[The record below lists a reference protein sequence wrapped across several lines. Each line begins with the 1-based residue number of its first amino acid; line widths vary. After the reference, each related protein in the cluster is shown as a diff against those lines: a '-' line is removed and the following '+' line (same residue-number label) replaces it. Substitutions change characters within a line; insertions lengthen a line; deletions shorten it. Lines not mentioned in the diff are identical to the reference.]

1 MNPALPTTATLVM
14 AVDDDLG
21 ILKLTQV
28 SLEGAGFSVLTFD
41 NARDAL
47 DELQQGLRP
56 DVIVSDINMPSLDG
70 FNFYQKVRD
79 IGELRVVPFLF
90 LTALD
95 DRGSL
100 RRGMT
105 LGADDYLTKPFSN
118 RELIDAIDVRM
129 KRIAELRRP
138 VEGTVQA
145 RGLGSPI
152 VEQNSDRLDW
162 DSLKALELLF
172 YLLENRS
179 GVTTYEVAEALWPGK
194 SESKASSSF
203 HTTLYRLRK
212 SMGGE
217 LIESANRRYYLH
229 RNFKIDYD
237 VEQYKQLSQRAKETG
252 KLVDYQRAMEIY
264 KGDFM
269 LGFDSVWVEDARM
282 GLHAEHLTLLQS
294 AAEKTVQEKDLE
306 QATRIYQMITE
317 HEPYGENGWEGLASV
332 WESRGER
339 GKAEEARKRFRKL
352 MEEDNKDW

>member
-1 MNPALPTTATLVM
+1 MH
-14 AVDDDLG
+14 G
-21 ILKLTQV
+21 
-28 SLEGAGFSVLTFD
+28 
-41 NARDAL
+41 
-47 DELQQGLRP
+47 
-56 DVIVSDINMPSLDG
+56 
-70 FNFYQKVRD
+70 
-79 IGELRVVPFLF
+79 VPFLF

-100 RRGMT
+100 RKGMT
-105 LGADDYLTKPFSN
+105 LGADDYITKPFSN
-118 RELIDAIDVRM
+118 KEMIEAIEVRM
-129 KRIAELRRP
+129 RRIAELRRP

-203 HTTLYRLRK
+203 YTTLYRLRK

-237 VEQYKQLSQRAKETG
+237 VDQYRKLAQHAKETS
-252 KLVDYQRAMEIY
+252 KLSDFQRAIDLY

-269 LGFDSVWVEDARM
+269 LGFDSIWVEDIRM
-282 GLHAEHLTLLQS
+282 GLHAEHLTLLQT
-294 AAEKTVQEKDLE
+294 AAEKAVTQKDLE
-306 QATRIYQMITE
+306 QATRIYQLMTE
-317 HEPYGENGWEGLASV
+317 HEPYGENGWEGLAGV
-332 WESRGER
+332 WEVEGREGQSRR
-339 GKAEEARKRFRKL
+339 SSQAV
-352 MEEDNKDW
+352 

>member
-1 MNPALPTTATLVM
+1 MPTTATLVL

-41 NARDAL
+41 NPRDAL
-47 DELQQGLRP
+47 DELKQGLRP
-56 DVIVSDINMPSLDG
+56 DVIISDINMPSLDG
-70 FNFYQKVRD
+70 FNFYQKVRE
-79 IGELRVVPFLF
+79 IAELRVVPFLF

-100 RRGMT
+100 RKGMT
-105 LGADDYLTKPFSN
+105 LGADDYLTKPFTNS
-118 RELIDAIDVRM
+118 ELVSAIDVRM

-138 VEGTVQA
+138 VEGVVQA
-145 RGLGSPI
+145 KGLGSPI
-152 VEQNSDRLDW
+152 VEQNSERLDW

-237 VEQYKQLSQRAKETG
+237 VDQYKQLAQRAKETG
-252 KLVDYQRAMEIY
+252 KLLDYQQVIEIY
-264 KGDFM
+264 RGDFM
-269 LGFDSVWVEDARM
+269 LGFDSTWVEDARM
-282 GLHAEHLTLLQS
+282 GLHAEHLTLLQT
-294 AAEKTVQEKDLE
+294 AAEVAVKQKDLE
-306 QATRIYQMITE
+306 QATRIYQLMTE
-317 HEPYGENGWEGLASV
+317 HEPYGENGWEGLADT
-332 WESRGER
+332 WEKRAER
-339 GKAEEARKRFRKL
+339 GKAEEARKRFKKL
-352 MEEDNKDW
+352 MEEDSKDW